1 MGHSQLSAHE
11 HTELLAR
18 ENSELLIH
26 ENSKLFVHFRIQ
38 LFVIVFALKGERSN
52 GAGIEGGKRVCA
64 AFRDL

>member
-26 ENSKLFVHFRIQ
+26 ENSKLFVYFRIQ

-52 GAGIEGGKRVCA
+52 GAEIEGGKRVCA
-64 AFRDL
+64 AFRNL